1 MAEIDGSVFDF
12 IVVGAGSAGSVVAAR
27 LTEVSQWRVLLIEA
41 GGDPP
46 VEAIVP
52 GYSPSLQRSQYDWN
66 YYSYQNQTGA
76 AQKIPHVSPVAKG
89 KVLGGS
95 SSLNTMVYAS
105 TEGPIIVT
113 KPKGT
118 DPDVIRKLDI
128 VIESLG
134 EIGIKPLL
142 DFNGPTQYGIS
153 WTLFTHSKPPSVRSS
168 TAVSYLVPNRYR
180 KNLYVLKNA
189 YVSKVLIDDHNGAY
203 GIEVHVNKKIF
214 SFFAKKEV
222 IVSTGVINTPKL
234 LVASGIGPKHDVE
247 RLGIPLVADLP
258 VGVEMQN
265 HYQVPVVVTGEHHE
279 NVSYNGDCPL
289 DSPNHVTLMLNGFYS
304 VFDHTRPEYQLIPYY
319 LNQSS
324 PIVRGIFSNNFF
336 YNDQIVQSVLDLN
349 AEHEI
354 FLYNF
359 LILRPKSRGSVTIK
373 GVGEEDDP
381 IIRANA
387 VYNPEDIFVLREG
400 IKRIVNY
407 ITETKY
413 YKHIGAKIFKM
424 NLPQCDYFEFL
435 SDDYWDCY
443 CVNMLAMEYNQCCS
457 TGMGRVVDQ
466 ELKVYGTRRLRVVDA
481 SVMPSIPSGNLN
493 IPTIT
498 IAERASD
505 LIKHEHLGK

>member
-1 MAEIDGSVFDF
+1 MGYGVQYMVCLALFTAEYFVQTPEWPHDAKIKDGSVFDF

-95 SSLNTMVYAS
+95 SSLNTMVYA
-105 TEGPIIVT
+105 
-113 KPKGT
+113 
-118 DPDVIRKLDI
+118 
-128 VIESLG
+128 
-134 EIGIKPLL
+134 
-142 DFNGPTQYGIS
+142 
-153 WTLFTHSKPPSVRSS
+153 
-168 TAVSYLVPNRYR
+168 
-180 KNLYVLKNA
+180 
-189 YVSKVLIDDHNGAY
+189 
-203 GIEVHVNKKIF
+203 
-214 SFFAKKEV
+214 
-222 IVSTGVINTPKL
+222 
-234 LVASGIGPKHDVE
+234 
-247 RLGIPLVADLP
+247 
-258 VGVEMQN
+258 
-265 HYQVPVVVTGEHHE
+265 
-279 NVSYNGDCPL
+279 
-289 DSPNHVTLMLNGFYS
+289 
-304 VFDHTRPEYQLIPYY
+304 
-319 LNQSS
+319 
-324 PIVRGIFSNNFF
+324 RGIFSNNFF
-336 YNDQIVQSVLDLN
+336 YNDHIVQSVLDLN

-387 VYNPEDIFVLREG
+387 IYNPEDIFVLREG

-457 TGMGRVVDQ
+457 SGMGRVVDE
-466 ELKVYGTRRLRVVDA
+466 ELRIYGTRRLRVVDA